1 MTDNSNMSEN
11 DRYSLAIRAYEAGN
25 YETAIEHYSALAAEF
40 PGDAEYYIGLAISF
54 VEAGHY
60 QAAELPFTM
69 ALELNPDDDETHHN
83 YGRLLLHKLGYTHK
97 ALPHLRRAVEL
108 NSKGVEYQL
117 DLGFCW
123 QRCNQEQYASRA
135 FQAEID
141 NSGAEGLMAFEPE
154 TIRHAVSHLNTAW
167 QATFHA
173 RDAAAEIALLSDV
186 FDQAS
191 LIRTPTCT
199 DLADQCRTRLDLF
212 KDAYVYPVGAHVQPM
227 RLIIT

>member
-1 MTDNSNMSEN
+1 MTDNSNMSEYA
-11 DRYSLAIRAYEAGN
+11 RHGLAIEAFESGN
-25 YETAIEHYSALAAEF
+25 YDAAIEHYSALAAEF

-60 QAAELPFTM
+60 QSAELPFTM

-83 YGRLLLHKLGYTHK
+83 YGRLLLHKFGYTHK

-117 DLGFCW
+117 DLGLCW
-123 QRCNQEQYASRA
+123 KRCNQDEYASRA
-135 FQAEID
+135 FQTEID
-141 NSGAEGLMAFEPE
+141 NSAMEGLLQLEPQ
-154 TIRHAVSHLNTAW
+154 TIRSAVSHLNTAW

-212 KDAYVYPVGAHVQPM
+212 KDAYVYPAGDNVQPM